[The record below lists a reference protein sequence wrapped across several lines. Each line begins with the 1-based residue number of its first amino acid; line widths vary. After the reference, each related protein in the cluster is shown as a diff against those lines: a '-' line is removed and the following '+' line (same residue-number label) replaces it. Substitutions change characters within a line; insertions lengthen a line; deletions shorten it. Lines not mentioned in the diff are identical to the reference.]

1 MPKTCVSRTIG
12 RKKPGLMP
20 PACFI
25 STFLKGAPSLPPMR
39 LAPASPS
46 DLSFNQFSLVKRENW
61 LNEDN
66 LVLDETFL
74 THLITS
80 LEFELV
86 LYATLQRVVLSPL
99 W

>member
-1 MPKTCVSRTIG
+1 
-12 RKKPGLMP
+12 
-20 PACFI
+20 
-25 STFLKGAPSLPPMR
+25 MR
-39 LAPASPS
+39 LAPASPY

>member
-1 MPKTCVSRTIG
+1 MCHPERSEG
-12 RKKPGLMP
+12 
-20 PACFI
+20 
-25 STFLKGAPSLPPMR
+25 SDSWSL
-39 LAPASPS
+39 A
-46 DLSFNQFSLVKRENW
+46 DLWVVKRENW